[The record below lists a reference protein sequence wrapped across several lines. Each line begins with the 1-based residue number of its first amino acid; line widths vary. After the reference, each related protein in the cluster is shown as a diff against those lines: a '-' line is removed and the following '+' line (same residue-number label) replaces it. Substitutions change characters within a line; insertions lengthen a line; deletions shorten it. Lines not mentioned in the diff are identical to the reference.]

1 MPYYYD
7 MYFIL
12 VNIDLDQMNCDCK
25 YYLAGKINQHG
36 GKHNCIE
43 TQPTEG

>member
-1 MPYYYD
+1 MSYYYD
-7 MYFIL
+7 MYFTL
-12 VNIDLDQMNCDCK
+12 VNIDQMNCDCK

-43 TQPTEG
+43 TPATN